1 MTNTAIHLT
10 QWSKFA
16 ASDPTVVLVHGGAQ
30 GSAKGGDQQFS
41 RQSWLATQGWRVIA
55 PDRPGHGR
63 SPSPGRPD
71 DAEADGLWV
80 ADLLGDPLGEG
91 AHLVGHSFGGCVAL
105 AAAALRPEAV
115 WSLTLIEPA
124 MHALA
129 AADPRVQAFLKGM
142 MAVHA
147 EASSAAEVALGFMK
161 QVNVPAEVRG
171 ASSAEEL
178 ERMGEA
184 IRRMKLPSPDWL
196 RGSLEKIKAERVP
209 ALVMTGGWS
218 PAFEAVGD
226 VVARLCGGARAVV
239 SSAYHHVQLASDEFN
254 LRLAQFMRQA
264 DQERRSR
271 KT

>member
-1 MTNTAIHLT
+1 VTNTAIHLT

-16 ASDPTVVLVHGGAQ
+16 AQFGAQDPTVVLVHGGAQ
-30 GSAKGGDQQFS
+30 GSAKGGDAQFS
-41 RQSWLATQGWRVIA
+41 RQSRLATQGWRVIA

-80 ADLLGDPLGEG
+80 ADLLGEG
-91 AHLVGHSFGGCVAL
+91 AHLVGHSFGACVAL
-105 AAAALRPEAV
+105 AAAALRPAAV
-115 WSLTLIEPA
+115 RSLTLIEPA

-129 AADPRVQAFLKGM
+129 AGDPRVQEFLKGM

-147 EASSAAEVALGFMK
+147 GASSASEVALGFLK
-161 QVNVPAEVRG
+161 HVNVPAEVRG
-171 ASSAEEL
+171 PSSAEEL

-196 RGSLEKIKAERVP
+196 RTSLENIKAERVP
-209 ALVMTGGWS
+209 ALVVTGGWS

-226 VVARLCGGARAVV
+226 VVAGLCGAARVV
-239 SSAYHHVQLASDEFN
+239 AASDHHLVQLASDEFN

-264 DQERRSR
+264 DLERRSH

>member
-16 ASDPTVVLVHGGAQ
+16 ASDPTVVLVHGGVQ
-30 GSAKGGDQQFS
+30 GSARGGDQQFS
-41 RQSWLATQGWRVIA
+41 RQSRLATQGWRVIA

-129 AADPRVQAFLKGM
+129 AADPRVQTFLKGM

-147 EASSAAEVALGFMK
+147 EASSAADVALGFMK

-184 IRRMKLPSPDWL
+184 LRRVKLPSPDWL
-196 RGSLEKIKAERVP
+196 RTSLEKIKTERIP
-209 ALVMTGGWS
+209 ALVVTGGWS

-226 VVARLCGGARAVV
+226 VVSGLCGAARVIVA
-239 SSAYHHVQLASDEFN
+239 SDHHLVQLASDEFN

-264 DQERRSR
+264 DLERRSH

>member
-10 QWSKFA
+10 QWSKFG

-30 GSAKGGDQQFS
+30 GSATGGDQQFS
-41 RQSWLATQGWRVIA
+41 RQSRLATQGWRVIA

-80 ADLLGDPLGEG
+80 GDLLGEG

-115 WSLTLIEPA
+115 RSLTLIEPA

-129 AADPRVQAFLKGM
+129 VGDPRVQEFLKGM
-142 MAVHA
+142 IAVHA
-147 EASSAAEVALGFMK
+147 GAPSAAEVAIRFMK
-161 QVNVPAEVRG
+161 QVNVPAEVKG
-171 ASSAEEL
+171 PLSAGEL

-184 IRRMKLPSPDWL
+184 IRLMKLPSPDWL
-196 RGSLEKIKAERVP
+196 RTSLEKIKAQGVP
-209 ALVMTGGWS
+209 ALVVTGGWS

-226 VVARLCGGARAVV
+226 VVCGLCGAARIVV
-239 SSAYHHVQLASDEFN
+239 ASDHHLVHLASDEFN
-254 LRLAQFMRQA
+254 LRVAEFMRQA
-264 DQERRSR
+264 DLERRSN

>member
-30 GSAKGGDQQFS
+30 GTSRGGDQQFL
-41 RQSWLATQGWRVIA
+41 RQSRLATQGWRVIA

-80 ADLLGDPLGEG
+80 ADLLGEG

-129 AADPRVQAFLKGM
+129 AGDPRVQEFLKGM

-147 EASSAAEVALGFMK
+147 GASSATDVALGFLK
-161 QVNVPAEVRG
+161 HVNVPAEVRG
-171 ASSAEEL
+171 PSSAEEL

-196 RGSLEKIKAERVP
+196 RTSLEKIKAERVP
-209 ALVMTGGWS
+209 ALVVTGGWS

-226 VVARLCGGARAVV
+226 VVSGLCGAARVIVA
-239 SSAYHHVQLASDEFN
+239 SDHHLVQLASDEFN

-264 DQERRSR
+264 DLERRSH